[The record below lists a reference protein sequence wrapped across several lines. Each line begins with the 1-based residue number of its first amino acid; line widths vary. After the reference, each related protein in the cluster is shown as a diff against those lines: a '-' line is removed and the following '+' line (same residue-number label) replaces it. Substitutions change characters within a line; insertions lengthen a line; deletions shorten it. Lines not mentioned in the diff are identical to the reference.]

1 MAEAREELKLA
12 KLLEKRLE
20 GAQQDSMDGVG
31 DSITLA
37 VEQNSVV
44 QQPSSSSNH
53 TDDVT
58 SAPPAQ
64 VSKSTQPQKAMSSR
78 DRLKIQR
85 ESLAHKRNALKLRRE
100 GKIAEADAEFEL
112 AKELESQLE
121 EPDNQG
127 SSSGGKSGEP
137 NDAMVEDLLDPQI
150 MSALKSIGWSDMDL
164 SMQSSSA
171 QPPKPLLT
179 SKSQPPQKVEVKP
192 AITVTIKPHSERS
205 QLEEQIKVEKQKAL
219 NLKREGKQTEALEA
233 LRSAKR
239 LEKKLSSHS

>member
-100 GKIAEADAEFEL
+100 GKTAEADAEFEL
-112 AKELESQLE
+112 AKGLESQLE
-121 EPDNQG
+121 ESGNQ
-127 SSSGGKSGEP
+127 SSSTGGKSSEP
-137 NDAMVEDLLDPQI
+137 NDAIVESLLDPQI
-150 MSALKSIGWSDMDL
+150 MSALRSIGWSDTDL

-171 QPPKPLLT
+171 QPLKPMQ
-179 SKSQPPQKVEVKP
+179 SSSQLPQKVEAKSSVAGTSKP
-192 AITVTIKPHSERS
+192 RSERN
-205 QLEEQIKVEKQKAL
+205 QLEEQIKAEKLKAL
-219 NLKREGKQTEALEA
+219 NLKREGKQAEALEA

-239 LEKKLSSHS
+239 LEKKLNSA